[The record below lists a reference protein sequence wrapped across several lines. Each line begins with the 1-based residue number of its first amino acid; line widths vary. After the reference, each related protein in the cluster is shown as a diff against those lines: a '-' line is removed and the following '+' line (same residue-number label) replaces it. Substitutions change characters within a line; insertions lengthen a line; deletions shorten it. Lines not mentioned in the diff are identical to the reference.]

1 MLHLIINMILVTE
14 NKTWVKTI
22 CFVLLPRSKAKNL
35 KPNKTLKDF
44 FFFFFTLKDFLT
56 AVVTLNS

>member
-44 FFFFFTLKDFLT
+44 FFFSLKNFLT

>member
-44 FFFFFTLKDFLT
+44 LT